1 MYYLEGVKNN
11 KTLFKEA
18 AAAIPVF
25 GGPYSA
31 YRAAV
36 YIAYN
41 GFSLVETA
49 DKSSNCVFLFASV
62 SHLAIIRDISKT
74 P

>member
-18 AAAIPVF
+18 ATDIPVF
-25 GGPYSA
+25 GRSYSA
-31 YRAAV
+31 YRTAV

-41 GFSLVETA
+41 GFSLVKTA
-49 DKSSNCVFLFASV
+49 DKSSNCVFLFASI
-62 SHLAIIRDISKT
+62 SHHANIRGISKT
-74 P
+74 L